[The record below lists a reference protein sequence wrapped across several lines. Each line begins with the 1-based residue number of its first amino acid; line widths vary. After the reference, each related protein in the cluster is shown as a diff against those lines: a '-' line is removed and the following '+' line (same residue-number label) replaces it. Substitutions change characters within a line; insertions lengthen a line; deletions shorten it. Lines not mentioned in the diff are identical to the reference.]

1 MIKFSTIFEES
12 FDSLEQQKLQF
23 RTQLRDT
30 LAKEG
35 GLQDGELGP
44 EALRLVDRWMED
56 PRSLLDAD
64 DIEFIIDDET
74 LFDDDDSYLMEM

>member
-1 MIKFSTIFEES
+1 MIKFSRILEQS

-23 RTQLRDT
+23 RTQLKDT

-35 GLQDGELGP
+35 GLRNGELGP
-44 EALRLVDRWMED
+44 EALRLVDMWMED
-56 PRSLLDAD
+56 PRSLLDSD

-74 LFDDDDSYLMEM
+74 LFQDEDSSF